1 MSNTIRLTIEGM
13 NCGHCVKRVTNAL
26 SEVTGVTDVKV
37 DLADNS
43 ATVTGT
49 LDIEA
54 LKAAVDEAGYKVVSF
69 TTA

>member
-1 MSNTIRLTIEGM
+1 MSNTIRLTIQGM

-26 SEVTGVTDVKV
+26 KEVAGVTDVNV

-49 LDIEA
+49 PDIEA
-54 LKAAVDEAGYKVVSF
+54 LKAAVDEAGYEVVSF

>member
-1 MSNTIRLTIEGM
+1 MSNTIRLTIQGM

-26 SEVTGVTDVKV
+26 KEVAGVTDVKV

-49 LDIEA
+49 PDIEA
-54 LKAAVDEAGYKVVSF
+54 LKAAVDEAGYEVVSF